1 MLRKPNIEKNP
12 KAVKLIAQCTSAL
25 TRACP
30 FKPEPSECLEA
41 QKGPSEPQATCA
53 DPQNAVERRER
64 RSTNSGWAVML
75 RDILSKISLLDLGPK
90 SGVLKLTTLAM
101 LAQVAAPFLEC
112 APPRISSV
120 RLQ

>member
-1 MLRKPNIEKNP
+1 MLG
-12 KAVKLIAQCTSAL
+12 S
-25 TRACP
+25 
-30 FKPEPSECLEA
+30 PE
-41 QKGPSEPQATCA
+41 EPQATCGH
-53 DPQNAVERRER
+53 PQNTVERRER

-75 RDILSKISLLDLGPK
+75 RDILSKISLLDLDPK